1 MNKYSVKAAACALV
15 GTLSLSGYQMTLEA
29 KIHNSSDV
37 PAAGV
42 AVVLDEGSTIQDLQ
56 VEVVQNIAY
65 LESASGLQPNILK
78 ASGMVALAD
87 TPGNVSPLN
96 SKATTSKVSTEFT
109 QEITEAIS
117 EVETESESSGSIE
130 DADQEETQQ
139 ESTLELSTELLT
151 DWEVPEQE
159 SSSAVESEQET
170 SNEESAEEETSGEE
184 SSSEETS
191 NEETSV
197 EETSSEEMSSEETS
211 EEEDS
216 DEETSEEEDS
226 NEEASNEETSNEETS
241 NEEISSEAF
250 SEEETSEVESSDE
263 NTSEQET
270 SVEDT
275 DNTETTDKDDDDFQ
289 TSAGFSVT
297 DTYDNVEIAG
307 KVESET
313 TAKTDE
319 NSQDFSG
326 LVISQVSNYVNVRST
341 PGEDGEV
348 VGKFYANSVG
358 ELVEEKDG
366 WYKIVSGNCT
376 GYVKGEFCVAGK
388 EAEALAK
395 EVGTTYAVVNATTLK
410 VRKDASTESAVL
422 GLVPINE
429 ELVVLEE
436 LDGWVKI
443 AIEEGDGY
451 VSKDYINLRTDFVHA
466 ESKEEEAVRLAKE
479 AKAREEA
486 RASAAATEAA
496 RLQQQAESQAQRAA
510 ANQATIES
518 ARNTAASS
526 EGSEMG
532 KAVIDYA
539 TQFVGNPY
547 VWGGTSLTNGADCS
561 GFVMSVYSNFGVSLP
576 HSSSALRN
584 QGYDVGGLS
593 NAQPGD
599 IVCYSG
605 HVGLYVG
612 NGQIVHASTSK
623 TGIIVSSASYRNVL
637 SVRRIF

>member
-65 LESASGLQPNILK
+65 LESASGLQPNIIK
-78 ASGMVALAD
+78 ATEKVALAD
-87 TPGNVSPLN
+87 ALDDVILSNT
-96 SKATTSKVSTEFT
+96 KTTKVSSEFT
-109 QEITEAIS
+109 QQISEAII
-117 EVETESESSGSIE
+117 ETEPGLQ
-130 DADQEETQQ
+130 ADDGTEKAGQEETQQ
-139 ESTLELSTELLT
+139 ESVLELSTELITEL
-151 DWEVPEQE
+151 EISKQE
-159 SSSAVESEQET
+159 PSGTEESEQEP
-170 SNEESAEEETSGEE
+170 SNEESSEETSGEETSEGESSEEESSAEESSEEETSGEE
-184 SSSEETS
+184 
-191 NEETSV
+191 
-197 EETSSEEMSSEETS
+197 
-211 EEEDS
+211 
-216 DEETSEEEDS
+216 
-226 NEEASNEETSNEETS
+226 
-241 NEEISSEAF
+241 
-250 SEEETSEVESSDE
+250 
-263 NTSEQET
+263 
-270 SVEDT
+270 T
-275 DNTETTDKDDDDFQ
+275 DNSQTSDKEDDDFQ
-289 TSAGFSVT
+289 ISAGFSVT
-297 DTYDNVEIAG
+297 DTYDDVELVG
-307 KVESET
+307 KVETET
-313 TAKTDE
+313 AAKTEDDG
-319 NSQDFSG
+319 QDFSG
-326 LVISQVSNYVNVRST
+326 LVIAQVTNYVNVRST

-348 VGKFYANSVG
+348 VGKLYANSVG
-358 ELVEEKDG
+358 ELVEEEDG

-388 EAEALAK
+388 EAEKLAK
-395 EVGTTYAVVNATTLK
+395 EVGTTYAVVNTTTLK
-410 VRKDASTESAVL
+410 VRQDASTDSSVL

-496 RLQQQAESQAQRAA
+496 RLQKQAESQAQKAA
-510 ANQATIES
+510 ANQATIEN

-547 VWGGTSLTNGADCS
+547 VYGGTSLTNGADCS

-576 HSSSALRN
+576 HSSSALRS